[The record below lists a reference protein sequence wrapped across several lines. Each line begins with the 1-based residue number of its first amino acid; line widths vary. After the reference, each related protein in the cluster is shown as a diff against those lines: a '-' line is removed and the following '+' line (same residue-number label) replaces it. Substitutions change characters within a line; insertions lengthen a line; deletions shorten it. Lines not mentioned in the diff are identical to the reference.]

1 MRKSNVRL
9 DEETAALHRQW
20 DREREALAARA
31 RDDLAFLETLERQ
44 LLTHGLAPDPR
55 FALQKRLVFNRT
67 LGRGGGDSTCLVCAG
82 ADPATWAAASV
93 DLGRFSVHC
102 ENHGCHFHQV
112 TRRLDPSDACV
123 TCQEYF
129 PEKPLDR
136 NAWLDHQERLLAPV
150 LRPPADPRQPELQL
164 ATEPELAGLLSRR
177 LDQIRRERASNA
189 RAVRCAEQHVAAQ
202 TEKAAAAKKQLEFA
216 QAARDAAELEL
227 ATARQELLGARELQ
241 AATTITP
248 ASLLGKRRREQ
259 PGRSASQ

>member
-31 RDDLAFLETLERQ
+31 RDDLAFLEALERQ

-55 FALQKRLVFNRT
+55 LALQKRLVFNRA
-67 LGRGGGDSTCLVCAG
+67 GGDSTCLV
-82 ADPATWAAASV
+82 
-93 DLGRFSVHC
+93 C

-112 TRRLDPSDACV
+112 TRRLDPSGACV

-136 NAWLDHQERLLAPV
+136 NAWLDRQERLLAPV

-164 ATEPELAGLLSRR
+164 AEEPELAGLLSRR
-177 LDQIRRERASNA
+177 LDQIRRERAAAA

-202 TEKAAAAKKQLEFA
+202 AEKAAAAKKQLEFA
-216 QAARDAAELEL
+216 RAAHDAAELEL